1 MAKLIHY
8 LLGLLLIL
16 SSTAYA
22 RTLKEGEIQSDSTKK
37 EKGLPLKA
45 ERKIKINTN
54 EGTWISLDVS
64 PDGQTIVFD
73 FLGDL
78 YTLPIAGG
86 KAERITEGLAF
97 DNHPR
102 FSPDGKSLV
111 FISDE
116 DGAENVWVMNLSDKK
131 KKQVSKEKNNKFQ
144 SAEYSPDG
152 KYLIAAKGKINPKL
166 HIYHV
171 DGGSGA
177 ALISKP
183 DELKTIEP
191 AFGPGQ
197 RYIWFAKRKADWNYN
212 AQFPQ
217 YQLTVYDRETGKLH
231 DKTSR
236 YGSAFAPTLSPDG
249 KYLVYG
255 TRYNTETGLIIRNLD
270 TGEERWLA
278 YPVQRDDQEARATLG
293 VMPAMSFTPDSRF
306 LVASYGGKIYK
317 IPAEGGDA
325 VNIPFEINEELAI
338 GPKLDFNY
346 PISDNKQMTVTQIR
360 DAILSPDG
368 SMLAF
373 TALNRLY
380 VMDFPNGSP
389 KRLLDMDGV
398 QAQPCWSPDGSFLAF
413 ASWAD
418 NEGHIYKVNV
428 KGKAKPLK
436 LTRKSGLYMEPA
448 FNPQGSR
455 VVYVRG
461 SAREFQNASSI
472 YSFNRRSEIGWVS
485 ANGGAEN
492 IITEA
497 EGRMKPHFVKGKDR
511 IFFYNS
517 NKGLVSIKWDGTDEK
532 AHLKVKGITTY
543 GISNWEKHGHTLFNE
558 NTEPTR
564 KPSNATLI
572 MMSPEGDQALAQ
584 VNNDI
589 YTVTVPYLGGKTPEI
604 SVADP
609 AASQFPTNKLTKIG
623 GQFPHWTVDGKN
635 VNWSIG
641 NAYFSYNLADA
652 KAKEEELKKKKE
664 EEAKK
669 REEEK
674 KEGTEKPED
683 NENNDNENSAGK
695 DTSEKEKKRDEGY
708 KPNETRIK
716 VLVNRDIPEG
726 TVVFKGARI
735 ITMKGDEI
743 IENGDLLVIDNRIKA
758 VGKSGEVSIPAKAKI
773 IDANGKTITPGFVD
787 THAHMWPMWDIHKKD
802 VWLYAANLAYGV
814 TTTRDPQTA
823 TTDVLT
829 YADMVEAGEIPGPRI
844 YSTGPGVGYWMY
856 NIKDL
861 DHAKD
866 VLKQYSEYYNTKT
879 IKMYMAG
886 NRKQRQW
893 IIMAA
898 KEQKLM
904 PTTEGALDF
913 KLNLTQTLDGYPGH
927 EHSFPIY
934 PIYKDVLKLV
944 AESKMAY
951 TPTLLVT
958 YGGPWA
964 ENYFYA
970 TEKVNSD
977 KKLNFFTP
985 KPDLDARSRRRPGW
999 FMEEE
1004 YMFSKHAEFVKEL
1017 VENGGISGVGSH
1029 GQLQGLGYH
1038 WELWS
1043 MASGGISEHNALKT
1057 ATILGA
1063 KAIGLANDIGTIEG
1077 GKLADLVIM
1086 DKNPLENLR
1095 NTNTI
1100 RWVMKNGRLYDGN
1113 DLSEIY
1119 PDEKPAKQPNWLQ
1132 AAPTGIPGIT
1142 R

>member
-1 MAKLIHY
+1 MAKLTLYI
-8 LLGLLLIL
+8 LSLFLIF
-16 SSTAYA
+16 SSTANA
-22 RTLKEGEIQSDSTKK
+22 WILQEKKVESDSTQKEKK
-37 EKGLPLKA
+37 DKKKGLPLKG
-45 ERKIKINTN
+45 ERKIKIKTD

-86 KAERITEGLAF
+86 KAQRITEGLAF

-102 FSPDGKSLV
+102 FSPDGKNLA

-116 DGAENVWVMNLSDKK
+116 DGSENVWIMNLSDKK
-131 KKQVSKEKNNKFQ
+131 KTQISKEKNNKFQ

-152 KYLIAAKGKINPKL
+152 KYLVAAKGKLNPKL

-183 DELKTIEP
+183 DGLKSIEP
-191 AFGPGQ
+191 AFGSDK
-197 RYIWFAKRKADWNYN
+197 RYIWFSRRNGDWNYN

-217 YQLTVYDRETGKLH
+217 YQLAVYDRETGKMH
-231 DKTSR
+231 NKTAR
-236 YGSAFAPTLSPDG
+236 YGSAFAPTLSSDG
-249 KYLVYG
+249 RHLVYG
-255 TRYNTETGLIIRNLD
+255 TRYNTETGLVLRDLK
-270 TGEERWLA
+270 TEEERWLA

-293 VMPAMSFTPDSRF
+293 VMPAMSFTPDSKF
-306 LVASYGGKIYK
+306 LIASYGGKIYK
-317 IPAEGGDA
+317 IPVEGGDA
-325 VNIPFEINEELAI
+325 INIPFQIDEELAI
-338 GPKLDFNY
+338 GPRLDFNY
-346 PISDNKQMTVTQIR
+346 PISDDKQMTVTQIR
-360 DAILSPDG
+360 DAVSSPDG

-373 TALNRLY
+373 TALDRLY

-389 KRLLDMDGV
+389 KLLMNMKGIQV
-398 QAQPCWSPDGSFLAF
+398 QPCWSPDGNFLVF
-413 ASWAD
+413 TSWMN

-428 KGKAKPLK
+428 KGKVKPLK
-436 LTRKSGLYMEPA
+436 LTSQSGLYMEPA

-455 VVYVRG
+455 VVYIKG

-472 YSFNRRSEIGWVS
+472 YSFNRRSEIAWVS
-485 ANGGAEN
+485 ANGGPEN
-492 IITEA
+492 IITNA
-497 EGRMKPHFVKGKDR
+497 EGRMKPHFVNGKDR
-511 IFFYNS
+511 IFFYS
-517 NKGLVSIKWDGTDEK
+517 ASKGLVSIKWDGTDEK

-543 GISNWEKHGHTLFNE
+543 GISNWEEHDHTLFNE
-558 NTEPTR
+558 SMEPKR
-564 KPSNATLI
+564 EPSNATLI
-572 MMSPEGDQALAQ
+572 MMSPAGDQALAQ

-589 YTVTVPYLGGKTPEI
+589 YMVTVPYLGGKTPEI
-604 SVADP
+604 SVANP
-609 AASQFPTNKLTKIG
+609 SSSQFPTRKLTKIG
-623 GQFPHWTVDGKN
+623 GQFPHWTTDGKKI
-635 VNWSIG
+635 NWSIG

-652 KAKEEELKKKKE
+652 KAREEELEKKKEEEEKKKE

-669 REEEK
+669 QGADKSKEEK
-674 KEGTEKPED
+674 K
-683 NENNDNENSAGK
+683 K
-695 DTSEKEKKRDEGY
+695 DEEY
-708 KPNETRIK
+708 KPSETRIK
-716 VLVNRDIPEG
+716 VQVARDIPEG
-726 TVVFKGARI
+726 TMVFKGARI
-735 ITMKGDEI
+735 ITMNGDEV
-743 IENGDLLVIDNRIKA
+743 IEEGDLLIVDNRIKA
-758 VGKSGEVSIPAKAKI
+758 VGKSGEVTIPANAKI
-773 IDANGKTITPGFVD
+773 IEAKGKTITPGFID

-844 YSTGPGVGYWMY
+844 YSTGPGVGFWMY

-879 IKMYMAG
+879 IKMYMVG
-886 NRKQRQW
+886 NRQQRQW

-913 KLNLTQTLDGYPGH
+913 KLNLTQALDGYPGH

-934 PIYKDVLKLV
+934 PIYDDVLKLV

-985 KPDLDARSRRRPGW
+985 KADLDARSRRRPAW

-1004 YMFSKHAEFVKEL
+1004 YMFSKHAEFVKKL
-1017 VENGGISGVGSH
+1017 VENDGISGVGSH

-1043 MASGGISEHNALKT
+1043 MASGGISEHNALKV

-1063 KAIGLANDIGTIEG
+1063 KALGLANDIGTVEE

-1086 DKNPLENLR
+1086 DKNPLENIR

-1100 RWVMKNGRLYDGN
+1100 RWVMKNGRLYNGD
-1113 DLSEIY
+1113 DLGEIY
-1119 PDEKPAKQPNWLQ
+1119 PDNKPAQQPNWLQ
-1132 AAPTGIPGIT
+1132 TSPTGLPGVAK
-1142 R
+1142 